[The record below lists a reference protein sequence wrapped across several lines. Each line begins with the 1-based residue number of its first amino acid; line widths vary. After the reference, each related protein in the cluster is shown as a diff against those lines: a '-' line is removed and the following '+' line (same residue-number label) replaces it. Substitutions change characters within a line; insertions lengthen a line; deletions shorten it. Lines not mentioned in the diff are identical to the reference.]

1 MKNLIVE
8 STSFSRRCL
17 EDASLI
23 KRFRAK
29 KFDYS
34 LTFSKMNKLS
44 PAKNKPGER
53 IVSQAKR

>member
-8 STSFSRRCL
+8 STSFSRRCF

-34 LTFSKMNKLS
+34 LTFSKTNKLS

-53 IVSQAKR
+53 IVS

>member
-8 STSFSRRCL
+8 STSSLDCL

-53 IVSQAKR
+53 IVS